1 MNGKVYG
8 PYVTEIEKRQ
18 NTNTW
23 LHMKLFEG
31 KNNEIRRV
39 MRKFSLRVNRLQR
52 VRYGPYTLGE
62 VPNPN
67 DLQEVPVLA
76 PIERIMYKYLKDR
89 VSQANTRVSEQQQ
102 QKILAETKKAFRDQK
117 KLKQDSSIQI
127 DDDEPRLEIGSSNYH
142 EEEDLEEER
151 RSRVSGKWQFR
162 RKDDF

>member
-1 MNGKVYG
+1 MNGRVYG

-62 VPNPN
+62 VPEPN

-89 VSQANTRVSEQQQ
+89 VSQANTRIAEVQQE
-102 QKILAETKKAFRDQK
+102 KILKETKKAFRDSK
-117 KLKQDSSIQI
+117 IVKQESSLQME
-127 DDDEPRLEIGSSNYH
+127 DDGP
-142 EEEDLEEER
+142 
-151 RSRVSGKWQFR
+151 
-162 RKDDF
+162 